1 MEELHFNADITGERI
16 DKFLD
21 GRIESLS
28 RSYIQKLIKE
38 KKILVNQLPVKA
50 NYKLTTG
57 DTIILQIPDPEP
69 LDIQPENIP
78 LDILYEERGTAKSLT
93 EIKPVARPMS
103 NIQRMQKVMRVIDE
117 DIRPRLAQDGG
128 DIELVD
134 MEGTKVVF
142 AMRGACSSSRASPL
156 TIKDLVEKTLRE
168 QVDPSITVVEA

>member
-78 LDILYEERGTAKSLT
+78 LDILYEDDGCTSCTGTLQPYAGQCSSISLWR
-93 EIKPVARPMS
+93 KPVGNQWRNPSGNRPS
-103 NIQRMQKVMRVIDE
+103 D
-117 DIRPRLAQDGG
+117 
-128 DIELVD
+128 
-134 MEGTKVVF
+134 
-142 AMRGACSSSRASPL
+142 
-156 TIKDLVEKTLRE
+156 
-168 QVDPSITVVEA
+168 

>member
-78 LDILYEERGTAKSLT
+78 LDILYEDDDILVVNNQKEWLYILHRDITAIHWS
-93 EIKPVARPMS
+93 
-103 NIQRMQKVMRVIDE
+103 MRFYI
-117 DIRPRLAQDGG
+117 
-128 DIELVD
+128 
-134 MEGTKVVF
+134 T
-142 AMRGACSSSRASPL
+142 
-156 TIKDLVEKTLRE
+156 VEKTCRE
-168 QVDPSITVVEA
+168 SMV

>member
-69 LDIQPENIP
+69 LDIQPENI
-78 LDILYEERGTAKSLT
+78 LWIFSMKMMTFSSLT
-93 EIKPVARPMS
+93 
-103 NIQRMQKVMRVIDE
+103 NQKEWLYILHRDITAIRWSMRFYI
-117 DIRPRLAQDGG
+117 
-128 DIELVD
+128 
-134 MEGTKVVF
+134 T
-142 AMRGACSSSRASPL
+142 
-156 TIKDLVEKTLRE
+156 VEKTCRE
-168 QVDPSITVVEA
+168 SMV

>member
-78 LDILYEERGTAKSLT
+78 LDILYEETERLFKRVKASREICELRNMINVGYLITRQAMERKESRGLHYT
-93 EIKPVARPMS
+93 
-103 NIQRMQKVMRVIDE
+103 IDY
-117 DIRPRLAQDGG
+117 PHP
-128 DIELVD
+128 
-134 MEGTKVVF
+134 
-142 AMRGACSSSRASPL
+142 S
-156 TIKDLVEKTLRE
+156 KDNVEK
-168 QVDPSITVVEA
+168 

>member
-78 LDILYEERGTAKSLT
+78 LDILSMKMMTFSSLT
-93 EIKPVARPMS
+93 
-103 NIQRMQKVMRVIDE
+103 NQKEWLYILHRDITAIRWSMRFYI
-117 DIRPRLAQDGG
+117 
-128 DIELVD
+128 
-134 MEGTKVVF
+134 T
-142 AMRGACSSSRASPL
+142 
-156 TIKDLVEKTLRE
+156 VEKTCRE
-168 QVDPSITVVEA
+168 SMV

>member
-50 NYKLTTG
+50 NYKLTNRG
-57 DTIILQIPDPEP
+57 YYPSFRSPDPEP

-78 LDILYEERGTAKSLT
+78 LDILYEDDDILVVNQTKRNGCTSCTGTLQPYAGQCSSISLWR
-93 EIKPVARPMS
+93 KPVGNQWCNPSGNRPS
-103 NIQRMQKVMRVIDE
+103 D
-117 DIRPRLAQDGG
+117 
-128 DIELVD
+128 
-134 MEGTKVVF
+134 
-142 AMRGACSSSRASPL
+142 
-156 TIKDLVEKTLRE
+156 
-168 QVDPSITVVEA
+168 